1 MRRRDPSLY
10 HPRRGRPVRL
20 IWRSEKTLLDP
31 LRDPQQEVPVGIC
44 PICTRKVGPG
54 DPAVK
59 AEVGIA
65 HIDCTEPEDPEDID
79 FAEKMEELK

>member
-1 MRRRDPSLY
+1 M
-10 HPRRGRPVRL
+10 
-20 IWRSEKTLLDP
+20 
-31 LRDPQQEVPVGIC
+31 GIC
-44 PICTRKVGPG
+44 PICNRKVWPG